1 MVINRLNPA
10 QLQEVYINFMADHV
24 RRIMKQTESYEEKE
38 QLFLEFLKML
48 NKEEYDFYDTE
59 LIMMNR
65 SQKEALLDEVEEKGF
80 YIHQPPF
87 FGNTSEEQFKEIY
100 KKHPEWCEE
109 YKFEGIEKPM
119 TMGEIY
125 MVRLKHESSNKMSIR
140 SATNLNVKNLPA
152 KSTLKKER
160 KILYSS
166 TPIRLGRYFQIAEY
180 KLYICWKLLRAL
192 STKV

>member
-1 MVINRLNPA
+1 
-10 QLQEVYINFMADHV
+10 MADHV